1 MFPAAS
7 TATAMGL
14 TWQVRLS
21 GLGSDDGS
29 GGAATLVHAADGK
42 VMYSVVA
49 PVTIASPLLVA
60 STARPSSVSAPT
72 FGISRSPGL

>member
-49 PVTIASPLLVA
+49 PVLELGGRVLLFA
-60 STARPSSVSAPT
+60 D
-72 FGISRSPGL
+72 L